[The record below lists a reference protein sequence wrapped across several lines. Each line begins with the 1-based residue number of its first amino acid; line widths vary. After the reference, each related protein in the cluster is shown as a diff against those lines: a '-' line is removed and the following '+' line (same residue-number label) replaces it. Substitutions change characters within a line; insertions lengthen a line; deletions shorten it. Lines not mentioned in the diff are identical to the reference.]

1 MDRQPLATLLE
12 CSSDHEW
19 AALLVVRNDISL
31 IASNTVAEK
40 LLVWNGFRENN
51 HSSFEKE
58 WIPLLCATIERLGK
72 NINVQKETMFIN
84 GEEGILYSLNVTR
97 NVTALNE
104 DTQERKLLNMIEH
117 TYDGLVMVDKDG
129 YVQVFSKAYADF
141 IEINQASSI
150 GKHVTEVI
158 PNTRMHIVA
167 KSGVEETAQLQKVG
181 NNYIIVTR
189 TPIYRDKKLVGAVG
203 KLLFKNIGQFTALF
217 RRLNALEKEVRKY
230 KGEFQDRNKASY
242 SFQHLIGKSKAFIE
256 VIDEAKKAAKG
267 QATILLLGE
276 SGTGKELFAH
286 SIHQASPR
294 SMGVFVKVNCAAI
307 PNDLLEAELFGYEEG
322 SFTGAKKGGK
332 PGKFE
337 MADGGTIFLDEIGEL
352 PLHMQ
357 VKLLRVLQ
365 EREVERVGGL
375 ATKSVDVRIIAATN
389 QSLQTLVE
397 KGKFRLDLYYR
408 LNVIELK
415 IPALRDRKA
424 DIEQLI
430 HFLLAKYETIVGI
443 TSKGI
448 DSQTIT
454 LLKKYHFPGNIREL
468 ENIVERAL
476 TLMNPGDWL
485 TPAYLPKE
493 LKREQE
499 HDEDIQPLAIQLEKA
514 EKEAIEHSLIKAKGN
529 KSEAANQLG
538 IGRTTLYEKLAKHQ
552 LS

>member
-84 GEEGILYSLNVTR
+84 GKEGILYSLNVTK

-242 SFQHLIGKSKAFIE
+242 SFQHLIGESKAFIE

-397 KGKFRLDLYYR
+397 KGNFRLDLYYR

>member
-1 MDRQPLATLLE
+1 MDRQPLTTLLE

-84 GEEGILYSLNVTR
+84 GKEGILYSLNVTK

-242 SFQHLIGKSKAFIE
+242 SFQHLIGESKAFIE

-430 HFLLAKYETIVGI
+430 HFLLAKYETILGI

-485 TPAYLPKE
+485 TPAYLSKE

-514 EKEAIEHSLIKAKGN
+514 EKEAIKHSLIKAKGN